1 MTIIFANRYFSPDQS
16 ATSRMVSSLAFAL
29 AREGHDVAVLTSRQ
43 LHDGSRE
50 DLPAT
55 EVIEGVRVHRL
66 RTTRF
71 GRKRLGGRLID
82 YLTYHAATAAWLLG
96 SAQRDDICIVCTD
109 PPMLSVTAALPLRLK
124 RAKLV
129 NWIMDLFPEVA
140 IDLGLLKAGSPPA
153 RMALA
158 LRDWSLRRAAV
169 NACPIGTMARYLE
182 NRGIAPAQLAIK
194 HHWSEASEIYPVER
208 SQNRLR
214 RDWNYGDELVI
225 GYSGNFGRAHDFSTV
240 LDAAER
246 LQGRQDIRFLF
257 IGDGQQRGEVEAI
270 ANVRGLTNITFKPL
284 QPRERL
290 AESLGVADIHLV
302 SLLPALERSIIP
314 SKLYGILAAG
324 RPTIF
329 IGDTHGEVAGVIAE
343 GRCGFSLD
351 IGEGKKLANL
361 IADLADHP
369 DTAASMGLRAK
380 TLFDAHYTHEQG
392 VRAWQSLLT
401 SLTGKAEPSTS
412 FRVQRGT
419 HG

>member
-29 AREGHDVAVLTSRQ
+29 ARDGHDVAVLTSRE
-43 LHDGSRE
+43 LHDGSRKT
-50 DLPAT
+50 LPAT
-55 EVIEGVRVHRL
+55 ETIEGVHVHRL
-66 RTTRF
+66 RTTHF

-82 YLTYHAATAAWLLG
+82 YLTYHAATAAWLLR
-96 SAQRDDICIVCTD
+96 SAHRDDICVVCTD

-140 IDLGLLKAGSPPA
+140 IDLGLLHPGSAPA
-153 RMALA
+153 RATLA
-158 LRDWSLRRAAV
+158 LRDWSLRRAEV
-169 NACPIGTMARYLE
+169 NACPIDTMARYLE
-182 NRGIAPAQLAIK
+182 TRGIAPAQIAVK
-194 HHWSEASEIYPVER
+194 PHWSEASEIYPIER
-208 SQNRLR
+208 SQNGLR

-246 LQGRQDIRFLF
+246 LWIRKDIRFLF
-257 IGDGQQRGEVEAI
+257 IGDGQQRAEVEA
-270 ANVRGLTNITFKPL
+270 AVNARALTNVIFKPL

-290 AESLGVADIHLV
+290 AESLGVADVHLV
-302 SLLPALERSIIP
+302 SLLPSLERSIIP

-324 RPTIF
+324 RPAIF
-329 IGDTHGEVAGVIAE
+329 IGDMHGEVADVLTE
-343 GRCGFSLD
+343 GRCGFALE

-361 IADLADHP
+361 IADLADHR
-369 DTAASMGLRAK
+369 DTVDSMGARSKAV
-380 TLFDAHYTHEQG
+380 FDANFTREQG
-392 VRAWQSLLT
+392 VRGWQALLASLAPT
-401 SLTGKAEPSTS
+401 A
-412 FRVQRGT
+412 RVARVRPIQQRT